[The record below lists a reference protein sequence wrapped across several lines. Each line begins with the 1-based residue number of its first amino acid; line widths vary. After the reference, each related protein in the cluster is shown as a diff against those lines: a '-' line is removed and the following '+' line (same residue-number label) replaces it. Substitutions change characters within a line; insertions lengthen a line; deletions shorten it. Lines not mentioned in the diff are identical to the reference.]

1 MTTHPPTDPIAD
13 LDARLDAAP
22 AMRGGPARERAITE
36 AALAAVVTEIRR
48 RAPSVR
54 YVEFDWAP
62 YGGLDAHAFL
72 DTRGNEIEVPG
83 LAGDLAHWST
93 DLRSP
98 DTAAMIAISPRGP
111 FLLDLDAAPTAP
123 ATAAEQSPA
132 ASAGSTTRRTRA
144 GTVRDDYCPIL
155 VGDQLVYA
163 DSPDLR
169 AEVIRLRFDSGFL
182 YECEVLR
189 ADGVRES
196 VLPWML
202 VPTDGTTEPWQTRM
216 RMLYAF
222 RLAHANDMLRG
233 NSLALAERADA
244 LSRTLAATA
253 AALRSRAIP
262 HASATTAQAAR
273 VIDEGVEG
281 LVSLYDELNYLHE
294 HWTD

>member
-13 LDARLDAAP
+13 LHARLDAAHALP
-22 AMRGGPARERAITE
+22 GGPARERAITE

-54 YVEFDWAP
+54 YVEFDWAA

-83 LAGDLAHWST
+83 LAGDLAHWAT

-98 DTAAMIAISPRGP
+98 DMAAMIAISPRGP
-111 FLLDLDAAPTAP
+111 FLLDLEAAPTV
-123 ATAAEQSPA
+123 TAAGGEPCEG
-132 ASAGSTTRRTRA
+132 SANPRKRA
-144 GTVRDDYCPIL
+144 GRVRDAYCPIL
-155 VGDQLVYA
+155 VGDQLAYA
-163 DSPDLR
+163 DRPGLL
-169 AEVIRLRFDSGFL
+169 AEVTRLRFESGFL
-182 YECEVLR
+182 DECEVLR

-202 VPTDGTTEPWQTRM
+202 VPTDGTIEPWQTRM

-222 RLAHANDMLRG
+222 RRAHANDLLRD

-244 LSRTLAATA
+244 LSRTLAAMA
-253 AALRSRAIP
+253 ADLRNRVIP
-262 HASATTAQAAR
+262 HASAMTTQAAR
-273 VIDEGVEG
+273 DIDEGVEG
-281 LVSLYDELNYLHE
+281 LASLYDELNYLHE